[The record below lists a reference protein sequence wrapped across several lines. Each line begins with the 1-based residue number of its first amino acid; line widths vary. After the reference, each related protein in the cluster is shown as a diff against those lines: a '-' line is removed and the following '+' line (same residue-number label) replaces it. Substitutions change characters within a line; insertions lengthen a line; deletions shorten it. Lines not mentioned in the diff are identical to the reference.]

1 MEEKKL
7 KERLKKI
14 LTGLFITLLS
24 LVGLWEYMQLY
35 LYFDIPQAVVILPA
49 AGAISAILLKRLGWL
64 VPGAS
69 MLICIVYQ
77 LMEKKSSSVGIV
89 ETSKIKVI
97 LSILPVVIIFMVL
110 GIAGGFLV
118 RVLIQGKRPL
128 AVGIV
133 CCLLGV
139 LITFGGSVVMFG
151 NPLYPF
157 MAKASVNH
165 YAKKFESSSYKISEV
180 SVYYSLE
187 DLQYQDVVEGP
198 LLLQVDKA
206 IDLIFKKYLKAL
218 VDY

>member
-1 MEEKKL
+1 M
-7 KERLKKI
+7 
-14 LTGLFITLLS
+14 
-24 LVGLWEYMQLY
+24 
-35 LYFDIPQAVVILPA
+35 
-49 AGAISAILLKRLGWL
+49 
-64 VPGAS
+64 PGAS

-77 LMEKKSSSVGIV
+77 LVEKKSSSVGIV

-187 DLQYQDVVEGP
+187 DLQYQGRVVMSDGIVYALYHDRDSGEVTENDVKE
-198 LLLQVDKA
+198 
-206 IDLIFKKYLKAL
+206 
-218 VDY
+218 